1 MERNNYLM
9 YDINLYKIVNKLK
22 NGVEVVEIPIKHQEK
37 KQSDEIIG
45 SLEIQYNIDINIDEL
60 QKIKLTNRDVKRA
73 DHKFDERDISKNKF
87 IFETITID
95 SLNET
100 YYNCINMISV

>member
-1 MERNNYLM
+1 MEKNKYLM
-9 YDINLYKIVNKLK
+9 YGIQLYKIVNKLK
-22 NGVEVVEIPIKHQEK
+22 NGFEVVEVPIKHQEK
-37 KQSDEIIG
+37 KQIDEIIG
-45 SLEIQYNIDINIDEL
+45 SLEIQYNIDIKIDAL

-73 DHKFDERDISKNKF
+73 CYKLDEKDISNNKF

-100 YYNCINMISV
+100 YYNCNSMICV

>member
-37 KQSDEIIG
+37 KQIDEIIG

-100 YYNCINMISV
+100 FYNCINMISV